1 MKQLKKLYAVAT
13 VVAVSAIAS
22 PAFAA
27 GESFD
32 TESGAAWIAAAVVA
46 GIVLLGAMIGL
57 ASMIGAGKKVQ
68 RAGT

>member
-13 VVAVSAIAS
+13 VAAVSAIAS

-32 TESGAAWIAAAVVA
+32 TESGSAWIAAAVVA